1 MSFQLTI
8 QTVCCCSPDTKLLVE
23 IISIS
28 SNTMFLY
35 KMFLISRL
43 TVLNKAHSSF
53 YFNSTVTSFLKGGE
67 KQLKHNFNKDYL
79 MQLLLCLPS
88 QSRHFTTC

>member
-8 QTVCCCSPDTKLLVE
+8 QTVFWYSPDKKLLVE

-35 KMFLISRL
+35 KMFLISRF
-43 TVLNKAHSSF
+43 TALNKAHSSF
-53 YFNSTVTSFLKGGE
+53 YFNSTVTSILK
-67 KQLKHNFNKDYL
+67 
-79 MQLLLCLPS
+79 
-88 QSRHFTTC
+88 